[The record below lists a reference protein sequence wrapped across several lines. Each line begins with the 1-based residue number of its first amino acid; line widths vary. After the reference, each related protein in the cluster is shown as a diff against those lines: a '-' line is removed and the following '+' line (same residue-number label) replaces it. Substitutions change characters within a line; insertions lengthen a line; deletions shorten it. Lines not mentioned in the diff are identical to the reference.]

1 MSASAISKRVLKI
14 LAKSVRVN
22 DISFLYLDPAEGEFL
37 GPDLV
42 CCTIGEGNRTTKT
55 MERGQNR
62 KLGML
67 MDCFVLANGI

>member
-1 MSASAISKRVLKI
+1 
-14 LAKSVRVN
+14 VN
-22 DISFLYLDPAEGEFL
+22 DVSFLYLDPAEGEFL